1 MNGESME
8 RMERMECMESAVIEM
23 GSKSQEHISVDVTA
37 EHRMWTAVLLQAVQ
51 EWRSNNLRA
60 SREAEKFLFDD
71 ERDFATVCAGAGL
84 NPSAFRTQL
93 TRIRR
98 KTPSERFAWRLLAA

>member
-8 RMERMECMESAVIEM
+8 SMESVVIEM
-23 GSKSQEHISVDVTA
+23 GSKNQEHISVDVTA
-37 EHRMWTAVLLQAVQ
+37 EHRMWTAVLMQAVQ

-71 ERDFATVCAGAGL
+71 EKDFATVCVGAGL
-84 NPSAFRTQL
+84 NSSAFRAQL

-98 KTPSERFAWRLLAA
+98 KTASERFAWRPLAA